1 MLTNHIQ
8 TITFLVLLIGAGP
21 SLASAETS
29 QIPTPPTWSAHDA
42 VRFALANNP
51 DSKVGRQ
58 RLIAAQAAI
67 DLERSVQAPQ
77 VTLTSQYSQTNSPMY
92 SFGNILN
99 QGEFSQAIDFNDP
112 GRTDNLS
119 GAVQVGYRL
128 YNGGRNKAGVQ
139 AATAQAAATQMDL
152 SSIHAQLA
160 FEVVKAFHSITQ
172 AEGIVQAQ
180 QAAVEAGAA
189 SLEVAKARHNA
200 GVLLLDSVLDLEV
213 QQSQARENLIQAEHT
228 LALAKKIFLTLMG
241 INKGS
246 TNTIPEATC
255 DIQIMPTTPNYDGR
269 FELKNIDAMIEA
281 AKARVRQAKAG
292 SYPAVDGFAA
302 YTLEHGSIT
311 GGSGD
316 SWQAGVK
323 LQYPLFDGHRTDSE
337 VTRATAQ
344 LAELQEHRNKMELA
358 ISLEVERARLALR
371 ETEERLK
378 VNEKTVSQAQ
388 ESAGINRA
396 RFSEGVV
403 LSSDLIAAE
412 NRLTE
417 STIRRTVT
425 KTTRRVAIADLR
437 RAMGIPQ
444 FDDIS
449 EAQTTE
455 LRHCPL
461 PEK

>member
-1 MLTNHIQ
+1 MLTKHIQ

-228 LALAKKIFLTLMG
+228 LALAKK
-241 INKGS
+241 
-246 TNTIPEATC
+246 
-255 DIQIMPTTPNYDGR
+255 
-269 FELKNIDAMIEA
+269 NISD
-281 AKARVRQAKAG
+281 
-292 SYPAVDGFAA
+292 P
-302 YTLEHGSIT
+302 
-311 GGSGD
+311 
-316 SWQAGVK
+316 
-323 LQYPLFDGHRTDSE
+323 DGH
-337 VTRATAQ
+337 Q
-344 LAELQEHRNKMELA
+344 Q
-358 ISLEVERARLALR
+358 RLNQHYSGGNL
-371 ETEERLK
+371 
-378 VNEKTVSQAQ
+378 
-388 ESAGINRA
+388 
-396 RFSEGVV
+396 
-403 LSSDLIAAE
+403 
-412 NRLTE
+412 
-417 STIRRTVT
+417 
-425 KTTRRVAIADLR
+425 
-437 RAMGIPQ
+437 
-444 FDDIS
+444 
-449 EAQTTE
+449 
-455 LRHCPL
+455 
-461 PEK
+461 